1 MPAKGQ
7 KIMDEK
13 YLEMLAKAREKANA
27 VRKAKADDKKKI
39 KLAEQLEHHEKL
51 AKADEKIKKAVGKP
65 VEPAPAPVPVVAEK
79 PKKKKPP
86 PVPEPEPETDSGSE
100 DEDESG
106 SEEEVSSP
114 PPPPPPKPKTKA
126 PAKPQAQA
134 QAQAPKQMTAAQ
146 HRMLMA
152 FKSLYQ

>member
-51 AKADEKIKKAVGKP
+51 AKADEKIKKAVNKP
-65 VEPAPAPVPVVAEK
+65 AEPAPAPVVAEK
-79 PKKKKPP
+79 PKKKKAPAP
-86 PVPEPEPETDSGSE
+86 KPEPETDSGSE

-106 SEEEVSSP
+106 SEEEVSS
-114 PPPPPPKPKTKA
+114 PPPPKPKTKA